1 MFRRITRAE
10 RERRAAKAELDST
23 MQAMRA
29 VDSAFR
35 EAQDPFSIEQ
45 LTYQHAA
52 LMCRCRALL
61 RLPNPV
67 AQRVALEYIVDNGLT
82 VAATDAY
89 IDALLSAPEEA
100 EQKDEEKPE
109 KRRTFVL
116 KDVRVFLNTLSRSID
131 LMKQGGIDAG
141 IQREE
146 TDDSLILTISIP
158 KARQPSQNG

>member
-10 RERRAAKAELDST
+10 RERRAARAELDST

-61 RLPNPV
+61 RL
-67 AQRVALEYIVDNGLT
+67 
-82 VAATDAY
+82 
-89 IDALLSAPEEA
+89 S
-100 EQKDEEKPE
+100 
-109 KRRTFVL
+109 
-116 KDVRVFLNTLSRSID
+116 
-131 LMKQGGIDAG
+131 GG
-141 IQREE
+141 Q
-146 TDDSLILTISIP
+146 LILRP
-158 KARQPSQNG
+158 LQLPARRLRRRG

>member
-1 MFRRITRAE
+1 MRANIHTELSPTVGSEQQGEELIKSLLSDFETDPGKLWSTNIFGKSLNELVSEGVQAKLLHMPQEARARLQQTLERIINEGCDGGVMFRRITRAE

-61 RLPNPV
+61 RLLR
-67 AQRVALEYIVDNGLT
+67 AD
-82 VAATDAY
+82 
-89 IDALLSAPEEA
+89 
-100 EQKDEEKPE
+100 
-109 KRRTFVL
+109 
-116 KDVRVFLNTLSRSID
+116 
-131 LMKQGGIDAG
+131 
-141 IQREE
+141 RE
-146 TDDSLILTISIP
+146 DP
-158 KARQPSQNG
+158 